1 MEMQAQMQR
10 QAEQDAYN
18 QMLAQQAYQQQ
29 RKQLYQQQLQ
39 QQQVPQPLI
48 PQQTSIGSNNPFA
61 AFSKPASP
69 PPMPVAQ
76 PPPLAQRPASTPATR
91 IPKDDGKHAHLA
103 NLLGN
108 RDDGVDTFG
117 NYGAQRYG
125 HAGNRLQAQAT
136 GTNPF
141 QRNQQQQQ
149 QQRQPP
155 NEQPLFEL

>member
-1 MEMQAQMQR
+1 MDMQAQMQR

-29 RKQLYQQQLQ
+29 QQQLYQQQMQ
-39 QQQVPQPLI
+39 QQQMAAPQPLV

-76 PPPLAQRPASTPATR
+76 PPPLAQRPASTPATQR
-91 IPKDDGKHAHLA
+91 PPRDDGKHAHLA
-103 NLLGN
+103 SLLGN

-117 NYGAQRYG
+117 NYGTQRYG
-125 HAGNRLQAQAT
+125 HAGSRLQAQQT

-141 QRNQQQQQ
+141 QRNQQQQAK
-149 QQRQPP
+149 P

>member
-1 MEMQAQMQR
+1 MELQAQMQR
-10 QAEQDAYN
+10 QAEQDAHN

-29 RKQLYQQQLQ
+29 QQQLYQQQMQ
-39 QQQVPQPLI
+39 QQQQQPQPLI

-91 IPKDDGKHAHLA
+91 PPRDDGKHAHLA

-108 RDDGVDTFG
+108 RDDGMDTFG
-117 NYGAQRYG
+117 NTGALRYG
-125 HAGNRLQAQAT
+125 HAGNRLQAQQT

-149 QQRQPP
+149 QQSN